1 MSKSTPDNTL
11 EIYKGPDGAL
21 FAIPYKAATA
31 RMRNEA
37 SDPAS
42 VALLAFKIHGS
53 HSGRFLGIA
62 EAVREH
68 FRCDCIVAVPGA
80 GVALNS
86 VQLIAEDETPV
97 ILRPRYARPNRHNA
111 KEEIT
116 LESET
121 VRVAVDWQTEA
132 KRIPRVL
139 LLDDVAR
146 TGTTLAV
153 FAEMLIKE
161 GVAKEVIRFSFGRSE
176 CRFKREATLQ
186 VAPRPDLPDLPA
198 LSGAIG
204 GKDDGPR
211 SEGLERLRQLRGDLL
226 QVELDRARGTLIERD
241 SVHLA
246 FAQVVAIVRGKLL
259 QLGPQGVAAL
269 TNRGAAEI
277 ERWLERWARDAGEE
291 FQSRCGEVA
300 LIPAE
305 IAAAR
310 LDVLLAAVGE
320 TDAVTMPNTTRRT
333 PGKKSRRTKSKK
345 RTRSNAEA

>member
-1 MSKSTPDNTL
+1 MSSPSDTQ
-11 EIYKGPDGAL
+11 EVYRGRDGA
-21 FAIPYKAATA
+21 FFCIPYRAATA

-53 HSGRFLGIA
+53 LSGRFLGIA

-68 FRCDCIVAVPGA
+68 FACDAIIAVPGA

-86 VQLIAEDETPV
+86 VQLTIEDETPV
-97 ILRPRYARPNRHNA
+97 VLRPRFARPNRHNA
-111 KEEIT
+111 KEEISC
-116 LESET
+116 ESET
-121 VRVAVDWQTEA
+121 VRVAVDWQTSH

-176 CRFKREATLQ
+176 CRFTRAATLSFT
-186 VAPRPDLPDLPA
+186 PRPDLPA

-211 SEGLERLRQLRGDLL
+211 SEGLERLRQLRGDLAAL
-226 QVELDRARGTLIERD
+226 ELAERQGELIDRDA
-241 SVHLA
+241 VHVAL
-246 FAQVVAIVRGKLL
+246 AQVVSIVQTDMLALAGWGAVELAN
-259 QLGPQGVAAL
+259 LGPE
-269 TNRGAAEI
+269 EI
-277 ERWLERWARDAGEE
+277 ERRLDKRARSIADG
-291 FQSRCGEVA
+291 FQRKCGDVRLLPPELA
-300 LIPAE
+300 K
-305 IAAAR
+305 AR
-310 LDVLLAAVGE
+310 LDIIMRILAEGPA
-320 TDAVTMPNTTRRT
+320 TSSTTTTKPTERSRKSNSKRKPSHART
-333 PGKKSRRTKSKK
+333 
-345 RTRSNAEA
+345 